1 MDIDALP
8 RDLLAKLSKGKVN
21 LDDPVVTLELLKL
34 NAVIGVIGLFLFP
47 LERCDRSASNARF
60 VTLRSTTP
68 TPRSV
73 PVRFSR
79 TLAPAV

>member
-47 LERCDRSASNARF
+47 LERCDRSACNGRF
-60 VTLRSTTP
+60 VTLRSTTLVR
-68 TPRSV
+68 RSV
-73 PVRFSR
+73 PVRSSR
-79 TLAPAV
+79 TPARVV